1 MLYSGSLNVYDTSCR
16 CVKQSQISNC
26 HSFHFWT
33 QQGYKISN
41 HAVRHYIIQLPHLSK
56 CEKKVKKK
64 SKRTMSERRK
74 GVLYFSSSECTSQI
88 QCIFSAGASP
98 IEAGVRI
105 WNTQAIRL
113 PTGYPRGS
121 AAVAMLTRPVIKE
134 ANLFNMSMLA
144 LLAAINKRRPQE
156 CCVCF
161 FSAPGCFHL
170 VCIFSGFHCLVIQQS
185 FFLLLA

>member
-1 MLYSGSLNVYDTSCR
+1 MTQAVAVWNKARSLTATASTAERSTATKTVPMQPDT
-16 CVKQSQISNC
+16 
-26 HSFHFWT
+26 T
-33 QQGYKISN
+33 
-41 HAVRHYIIQLPHLSK
+41 IIQLPDLSK
-56 CEKKVKKK
+56 REKKGKEKKENECCI
-64 SKRTMSERRK
+64 SHPVIVEAR
-74 GVLYFSSSECTSQI
+74 FSVSLVQR
-88 QCIFSAGASP
+88 ASP

-170 VCIFSGFHCLVIQQS
+170 VCIFSGFCCLVIQQS
-185 FFLLLA
+185 SFLLLA